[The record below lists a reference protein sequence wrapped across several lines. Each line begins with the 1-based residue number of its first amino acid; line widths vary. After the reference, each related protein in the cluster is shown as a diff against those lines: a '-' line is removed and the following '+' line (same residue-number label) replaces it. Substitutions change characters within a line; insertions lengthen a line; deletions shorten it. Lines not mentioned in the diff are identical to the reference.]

1 MVGHHIGQL
10 FLRFGLAATF
20 LVAGLSKVMEKSE
33 FSGESAA
40 ILANM
45 GVIKNGTAP
54 TPGGEANEPG
64 GETEPIAFQP
74 GRARQ
79 PAGGDPLEQ
88 PATPEAEPGSQP
100 AATPPATTPP
110 AATQPEAQP
119 EIRSITPP
127 RPAEEGEESG
137 NAGAAA
143 GEQYSAE
150 DFPTPVMLP
159 RVYGIAVMLKQQAHP
174 VADENGRVPMALVPS
189 WAADTTVPGLGMA
202 TPVVLAWAAALVEII
217 GGGMLLVGFMSRL
230 WALGLVG
237 VMLTAIWLTTI
248 GPAMQ
253 TGNAFLGFLPNH
265 SHIFA
270 MTEHGFAYI
279 HEFWQFALLCMAAA
293 VMFAGPGALSID
305 GILFGGRD
313 EDGGDGE

>member
-10 FLRFGLAATF
+10 FLRVGLAATF

-45 GVIKNGTAP
+45 GVIKQATAP
-54 TPGGEANEPG
+54 TPGGEANDEG
-64 GETEPIAFQP
+64 GSTEPIAFQP
-74 GRARQ
+74 GRSRQ

-88 PATPEAEPGSQP
+88 PAATPEGEPEAPPATAPP
-100 AATPPATTPP
+100 AATPP
-110 AATQPEAQP
+110 ESQP
-119 EIRSITPP
+119 EIRSITP
-127 RPAEEGEESG
+127 RQPAAEPEEGSEQGSTG
-137 NAGAAA
+137 ATAGAR
-143 GEQYSAE
+143 YSAD

-159 RVYGIAVMLKQQAHP
+159 RVYGIAVMLKQRAHP
-174 VADENGRVPMALVPS
+174 AADENGRVPMAIVPG
-189 WAADTTVPGLGMA
+189 WAADTKVPGLGMA
-202 TPVVLAWAAALVEII
+202 TPVVLAWAAALTEII

-237 VMLTAIWLTTI
+237 VMSTAIWTVTI

-253 TGNAFLGFLPNH
+253 TGKAFLGFLPSH

-270 MTEHGFAYI
+270 MTEHGYAYA
-279 HEFWQFALLCMAAA
+279 HEFWQLALLCMAFA

-313 EDGGDGE
+313 DDGGDAE